1 MAVGCCSQYFSGH
14 HSPPLELPSDWKSQQ
29 ILFWVRALIRCRRVC
44 LTKGWHSHE
53 YILKNTGQMELS
65 IRSSPEKEA
74 QKITELL
81 SCLWSSPSNIAVP
94 SLSSSASFIYC
105 NAKSDMDFL
114 PSPLHLCSSAA
125 GWKVANQRQW
135 SSVMYGKVRERVTNE
150 HWFKIYIYI
159 YTHVYIIKKNRYRYL
174 MMQPE
179 IWSGS

>member
-53 YILKNTGQMELS
+53 YIIKNTGQMELS

-81 SCLWSSPSNIAVP
+81 SCLRSSPSNIPTLLSHHFPPLQALSIAMQNLTWTSFPPHSIFAPQQLGGRWQTRGNGAVWCMEK
-94 SLSSSASFIYC
+94 L
-105 NAKSDMDFL
+105 
-114 PSPLHLCSSAA
+114 
-125 GWKVANQRQW
+125 
-135 SSVMYGKVRERVTNE
+135 GKESQMSTD
-150 HWFKIYIYI
+150 
-159 YTHVYIIKKNRYRYL
+159 
-174 MMQPE
+174 
-179 IWSGS
+179 